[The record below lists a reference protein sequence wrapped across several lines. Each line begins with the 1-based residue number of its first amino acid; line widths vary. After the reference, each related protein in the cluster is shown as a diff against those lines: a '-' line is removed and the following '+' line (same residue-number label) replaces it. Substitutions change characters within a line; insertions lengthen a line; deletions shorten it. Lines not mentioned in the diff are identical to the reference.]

1 MISKINIGLNLKDYL
16 IGGPL
21 EGKQPI
27 LSFLN
32 FVMSGG
38 QCHG

>member
-21 EGKQPI
+21 EGKEPI
-27 LSFLN
+27 LIF
-32 FVMSGG
+32 
-38 QCHG
+38 